1 MIKRANQADLE
12 DNLVN
17 NFNYDP
23 QTEKATMLRT
33 FILMG
38 APIVSFK
45 DELDQAD
52 RQNVYVLGFH
62 EELKDYVDQFNELEA

>member
-1 MIKRANQADLE
+1 M
-12 DNLVN
+12 VN